1 MRFFHKES
9 ENPVKSPLDKIPEE
23 INMQRKEYSAGMTKF
38 SFWFSEFKKVVQL
51 QDSGKSLDD
60 IKQMNQA
67 ENIFSA
73 TTPKR
78 ASQIFNVVSSR
89 IKSLDPSFYRV
100 FKQSDIA
107 NQKIIVLIAIMET
120 DSLFFDFVYE
130 VYREKLIIGM
140 VELADSDL
148 SIFFKN
154 KQLQSEKVAKWTDHT
169 LKTLGKSYKTVLT
182 EAGVIDRSKSNRK
195 ILKPILDRSLE
206 DCLIKNGMAVTLHAL
221 TGVR

>member
-1 MRFFHKES
+1 
-9 ENPVKSPLDKIPEE
+9 
-23 INMQRKEYSAGMTKF
+23 MQKKEYSAGMTKF
-38 SFWFSEFKKVVQL
+38 SFWFSEFKKMVQL
-51 QDSGKSLDD
+51 QDRGKSLDD
-60 IKQMNQA
+60 IKQMNLD
-67 ENIFSA
+67 ENIFSVA
-73 TTPKR
+73 TPKR
-78 ASQIFNVVSSR
+78 ASEIFNAVSTR
-89 IKSLDPSFYRV
+89 IKSLDPSFYSV

-140 VELADSDL
+140 AELADSDFA
-148 SIFFKN
+148 IFFKN

-169 LKTLGKSYKTVLT
+169 LKTLGKSYKTILT
-182 EAGVIDRSKSNRK
+182 EAGVIDRSKGNRK

-206 DCLIKNGMAVTLHAL
+206 DCLIQNGMAVTLHAL